1 MGKVINNMKKKLFCL
16 LLILILPILLLS
28 GCDKKARYNT
38 SELVAISYENIDMG
52 STIIFVHKKT
62 KVMYLFVK
70 KANGGGLTVMLD
82 SDGKPLLYKGEL
94 YG

>member
-1 MGKVINNMKKKLFCL
+1 MKKKLFCL

-28 GCDKKARYNT
+28 GCDKKSENST
-38 SELVAISYENIDMG
+38 SELVAISYENIDRG
-52 STIIFVHKKT
+52 VTIIFVHKKT
-62 KVMYLFVK
+62 KVMYLYVK
-70 KANGGGLTVMLD
+70 SGYGAGGCGAGLTVMLD

>member
-16 LLILILPILLLS
+16 LLIFILPILLLS
-28 GCDKKARYNT
+28 GCDKKAGNST
-38 SELVAISYENIDMG
+38 SELVAISYENTDIG
-52 STIIFVHKKT
+52 FTIIFVHKKT

-70 KANGGGLTVMLD
+70 SGYGGGLTVMLD

>member
-38 SELVAISYENIDMG
+38 SELVAISYDNIDNG
-52 STIIFVHKKT
+52 CTIIFVHKKT
-62 KVMYLFVK
+62 KVMYLYVK
-70 KANGGGLTVMLD
+70 NRKGAGLTVMLD